1 VYEGSVLLAKWV
13 PFVEK
18 AVKFSKTPELV
29 TRTNETGQVELL
41 VLVGINDINEADV
54 RAIRTGQDPYGRL
67 ALHIELD
74 EAGATKLQNLTRA
87 CLTHGYKRYFAE
99 IIDGRVWA
107 VPEITTTLH
116 TFFAIPGDFNETTV
130 EDMAER
136 SGGKFGRAHPPSA
149 RAIAV
154 AVFRIVVVLSVVLVL
169 ALGVYPASGLQ
180 PSKYPRAWL
189 VVSAVACMVVGGY
202 WLGVTKSVAGPD
214 NPYGAPP
221 WGDLIEIN
229 VLRVVAGAII
239 GAVAGVCVGYVL
251 RFLVRQGLF
260 NISRIGLRLVGGLWG
275 SQGATKREAGAGQ
288 NGR

>member
-1 VYEGSVLLAKWV
+1 MGRLLSLLLGLCLCLNGAQASDGSSMWSLEVRIAAHPERDRDIVEGAVSSASRKLYEGQSLVAKWV
-13 PFVEK
+13 PVGQK
-18 AVKFSKTPELV
+18 AGEFSANPELV
-29 TRTNETGQVELL
+29 TRKNEMGGVELL
-41 VLVGINDINEADV
+41 VLVGANDINEAEV
-54 RAIRTGQDPYGRL
+54 LRIRTGQDCYGRL
-67 ALHIELD
+67 ALQVHLD
-74 EAGATKLQNLTRA
+74 EVGDAKVRRLTSAVGAHLAQIL
-87 CLTHGYKRYFAE
+87 
-99 IIDGRVWA
+99 DGRVYA
-107 VPEITTTLH
+107 VPEIRDRVARALM
-116 TFFAIPGDFNETTV
+116 IPGDFNETTV

-180 PSKYPRAWL
+180 PSHHPRAWL

-229 VLRVVAGAII
+229 VLQ
-239 GAVAGVCVGYVL
+239 L
-251 RFLVRQGLF
+251 
-260 NISRIGLRLVGGLWG
+260 
-275 SQGATKREAGAGQ
+275 
-288 NGR
+288 